1 METVCMKLYIDEGRE
16 GHILNRLHREGRGGE
31 VLKVRE
37 NVFLYTGTFFDVNEM
52 LSWVK
57 SFTGRI
63 LDLQCSN
70 EAALQKVTQDLEQ
83 MYEMYTEGPM

>member
-1 METVCMKLYIDEGRE
+1 ME
-16 GHILNRLHREGRGGE
+16 RLRREGRGGE
-31 VLKVRE
+31 ILKVRE
-37 NVFLYTGTFFDVNEM
+37 NVFLYTGVFFDANEM

-70 EAALQKVTQDLEQ
+70 DGVLKKVTGDLEA
-83 MYEMYTEGPM
+83 MYKMYGE

>member
-1 METVCMKLYIDEGRE
+1 METLCMKLSIDEKRE
-16 GHILNRLHREGRGGE
+16 EYILNRLKREGRGGE

-37 NVFLYTGTFFDVNEM
+37 NVFLYTGVFFDANEM

-70 EAALQKVTQDLEQ
+70 EAALKKVTRDLEQ
-83 MYEMYTEGPM
+83 MYEMYSKKTP